1 LRAKGCSNDAWMAWA
16 RPRRKRNVD
25 GEVLPMAI
33 ACPETDNDLMILSDP
48 IETRGCVSLKDHP

>member
-1 LRAKGCSNDAWMAWA
+1 MAWA

-25 GEVLPMAI
+25 GEVLQMAI

>member
-1 LRAKGCSNDAWMAWA
+1 MVAWA

-25 GEVLPMAI
+25 GEVLQMVI

-48 IETRGCVSLKDHP
+48 IEVCGCKRLKDHP